1 MRGFSQP
8 VLQRRL
14 LHLVVLLVVFAGL
27 IGHLAPRG
35 VAAITA
41 DEFCAEPAELENLR
55 LVNELRAQYGLVPL
69 QLGQHLSAAAEH
81 HNIDMAVNNFFSH
94 TGSDG
99 SSFVDR
105 ARAHGYEGAGMENL
119 AAGMETA
126 QSAFDTWAG
135 SSGHRANLLDA
146 NARWIGISR
155 YEDTD
160 GVGYRWYWGQVFGS
174 NPDTK
179 ARACGETPSPTPTTA
194 PTETPTQKPTDTP
207 TQVPT
212 ATPTQWPSATPT
224 EAPTQK
230 PSATPTPQPA
240 QAQPYCHRGRT
251 RMAVPGSTTW
261 NAHMGHGD
269 TPGACPNKR

>member
-1 MRGFSQP
+1 MRVFHSRP
-8 VLQRRL
+8 VLQHRL
-14 LHLVVLLVVFAGL
+14 LQLVVVLVVCAGL

-35 VAAITA
+35 VSAITA

-105 ARAHGYEGAGMENL
+105 ASAHGYEGAGMENL
-119 AAGMETA
+119 AAGMEPART
-126 QSAFDTWAG
+126 AFDVLAG
-135 SSGHRANLLDA
+135 SPDHRVNLLDA

-174 NPDTK
+174 NPDIV
-179 ARACGETPSPTPTTA
+179 ARVCGETPSPTPTTA
-194 PTETPTQKPTDTP
+194 PTDIPTQEPTADPTTAPTDIP
-207 TQVPT
+207 TQEPT
-212 ATPTQWPSATPT
+212 ADPTQEPSATPT
-224 EAPTQK
+224 
-230 PSATPTPQPA
+230 SQPA
-240 QAQPYCHRGRT
+240 LEQPFCHRGRT
-251 RMAVPGSTTW
+251 REAVPGSTTW

-269 TPGACPNKR
+269 TPGACPNNR